1 MAQNLTIFQ
10 DPNKNFMLQ
19 QNSWARVLNPIL
31 IKPQNSSSIL
41 AKVLLVTGSNVI
53 NHKLGAKLQ
62 GWNIVRQR
70 AEASIYDDQDNNPMP
85 NLTLILVSTADVS
98 VDLEVF

>member
-41 AKVLLVTGSNVI
+41 QSVSLVTGANVI
-53 NHKLGAKLQ
+53 NHKLGQPLQ

-70 AEASIYDDQDNNPMP
+70 AAASIYDEQDSNPRP
-85 NLTLILVSTADVS
+85 NLTLVLVSSADVS
-98 VDLEVF
+98 VDIEVF